1 MISLDVKDEMF
12 EALLENL
19 QQTHGFQITGYKRPT
34 IMRRVSKRMKM
45 LGIGDFGRYSDYLQ
59 AHQEEF
65 TELFNTILI
74 NVTSFFRDPEA
85 WDYFAKAIVTK
96 IVAEKEDGHTI
107 KIWNAG
113 CASGEESYT
122 IAMVLMEA
130 LGDDVFRKRVKIY
143 ATDIDER
150 ALAQARL
157 GIYKAA
163 DLQEIPSSLR
173 EKYFDQAEDNLEFR
187 RDLRRSIL
195 FGRHDLLKDPPIS
208 KLDLLICRNT
218 LMYFNSISQKKIVA
232 NFHFALNDKGYLF
245 LGKSE
250 LLLSHYKLF
259 IPVDKRYRIFSKVG
273 NVNSKA
279 RLLILN
285 QARSHTDVKNHPE
298 VEARQKK

>member
-1 MISLDVKDEMF
+1 MTSLNVKDEMF

-65 TELFNTILI
+65 PELFNTILI

-96 IVAEKEDGHTI
+96 IVAEKEDGYSI

-130 LGDDVFRKRVKIY
+130 LGDDVFRKSVKIY

-173 EKYFDQAEDNLEFR
+173 EKYFDPAEDNLEFR

-218 LMYFNSISQKKIVA
+218 LMYFNSTYQKKIVA

-250 LLLSHYKLF
+250 LLLSHYKFF
-259 IPVDKRYRIFSKVG
+259 IPVDKRYRIFSKVR
-273 NVNSKA
+273 NVNSRD
-279 RLLILN
+279 RLQILN
-285 QARSHTDVKNHPE
+285 QARSQEDVKTIPE
-298 VEARQKK
+298 VEALRNK